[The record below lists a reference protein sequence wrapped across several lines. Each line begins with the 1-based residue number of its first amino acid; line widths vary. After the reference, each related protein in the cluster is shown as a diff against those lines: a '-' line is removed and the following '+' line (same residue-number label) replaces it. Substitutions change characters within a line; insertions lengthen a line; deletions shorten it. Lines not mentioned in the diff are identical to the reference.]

1 MSRYEEKTIA
11 LEAVKII
18 EEFGEMTMSEL
29 IAELTERMKPNGH
42 DNKILSGRKDTYFSQ
57 KVRNLRSHSNPIFFD
72 NVVFDEKGGKYISK
86 EYLKIK
92 SQVSKEDYVE
102 KLANRKE
109 KVLTFYAR
117 KLDYEKINKEKQE
130 IGNKGELFVLKD
142 QRKKVKQL
150 DTELAS
156 KVRHVSKLDGDG
168 TGYDI
173 RSFNDEKEINYI
185 EVKTTKGKKEI
196 PFYMSVTEYAFYEL
210 HRESYVIAR
219 VYNFDVNKGKGEIEY
234 VKGSD
239 FETTFEKEI
248 SAYKLRYRRI

>member
-1 MSRYEEKTIA
+1 MSKYEEKTIA
-11 LEAVKII
+11 LEAVKIV
-18 EEFGEMTMSEL
+18 EEFGEMTMGEL
-29 IAELTERMKPNGH
+29 IAELTDRMKPSGH
-42 DNKILSGRKDTYFSQ
+42 DNDILSGRKDTYFSQ
-57 KVRNLRSHSNPIFFD
+57 KVRNLRSHSNLIFFD
-72 NVVFDEKGGKYISK
+72 NVVFDEKEGKYISK

-102 KLANRKE
+102 KLTKRKE

-150 DTELAS
+150 DPKLAS

-168 TGYDI
+168 AGYDI
-173 RSFNDEKEINYI
+173 RSFNDAKEINYI
-185 EVKTTKGKKEI
+185 EVKTTKGKKTT
-196 PFYMSVTEYAFYEL
+196 PFYMSVTEHAFYEL

-219 VYNFDVNKGKGEIEY
+219 VYNFDVNKEKGEIEY

-239 FETTFEKEI
+239 FETVFEREI
-248 SAYKLRYRRI
+248 SAYKLRYRRV